1 MHFYERRFVHSRAF
15 LHVKRSGQPGG
26 PRPAGGAGHKRRC
39 PGRGAVGAVD
49 GSLCLPPA
57 APRGRP
63 RSVERGDGE
72 AGPHLQG
79 CRAAAATTTEATV
92 NGRRPLPSTPPPL
105 TGELVRLQPG
115 LGVQP
120 ADHEVVGEAAGCRG
134 AAPAAAA
141 HAGARGVRGAQG
153 VRGRAAAGGG
163 AAPAA
168 PAAAAA
174 SMMERSGQR
183 RTALWVQ
190 PPAVPAGGGERTGGA
205 ARAGEPQC
213 CACALSPGDDVMLLV
228 QPAGCEGVVR
238 AQRPLVRGGGLAR
251 RGRW

>member
-1 MHFYERRFVHSRAF
+1 M
-15 LHVKRSGQPGG
+15 
-26 PRPAGGAGHKRRC
+26 PAARGTKRRC
-39 PGRGAVGAVD
+39 PGRGAAEDAG
-49 GSLCLPPA
+49 GSPRRAPGPPETGRRSGEG
-57 APRGRP
+57 RG
-63 RSVERGDGE
+63 GGE
-72 AGPHLQG
+72 AGPRLQS
-79 CRAAAATTTEATV
+79 CRPAAAAAAAAEPTMK
-92 NGRRPLPSTPPPL
+92 GRRPPTPRPL

-120 ADHEVVGEAAGCRG
+120 ADDEVVGETAGCRG

-168 PAAAAA
+168 PAAPAA

-190 PPAVPAGGGERTGGA
+190 PPAVPAGGRPGQGNRNA
-205 ARAGEPQC
+205 AP
-213 CACALSPGDDVMLLV
+213 ALW
-228 QPAGCEGVVR
+228 A
-238 AQRPLVRGGGLAR
+238 RGMT
-251 RGRW
+251 